1 MQPAE
6 RLPCRLVVAL
16 ESHIRG
22 DFVTDFAEA
31 DFCAEYRVIHPQTSF
46 IHARRPRLRP
56 QIGQAGKSA
65 KGPST
70 AGALDSP
77 TNFSII
83 ARIVSLAKTLRRS
96 MPSDFANSTALR

>member
-56 QIGQAGKSA
+56 QIGQGAKSGKGA
-65 KGPST
+65 TT
-70 AGALDSP
+70 AFATLLSI
-77 TNFSII
+77 FSIASTYSI
-83 ARIVSLAKTLRRS
+83 RLSRNAWPYSLTTS
-96 MPSDFANSTALR
+96 TPCDFM